1 MTTTPNLPPP
11 HQPDLAATGNADTT
25 LPPLQPRRAP
35 RDPQRVPPGLRKFA
49 RATAAPVN
57 RVLHPVINRNW

>member
-1 MTTTPNLPPP
+1 
-11 HQPDLAATGNADTT
+11 LAATGNADTT

-35 RDPQRVPPGLRKFA
+35 RDPMRVPPSLRKFA
-49 RATAAPVN
+49 RAAAAPVN